1 MNAKFPILIV
11 AGLFFASVSKAQYA
25 GSCDDHRMGTA
36 RGRYDERRDWRAEEY
51 ERYRPYRR
59 DYRGDRREYY
69 RDRNDY
75 RGDRKVYYRDRND
88 YRAAPYGSPRREA
101 YGY

>member
-1 MNAKFPILIV
+1 MNAKFPILIA
-11 AGLFFASVSKAQYA
+11 AGLFFAGVSKAQYA
-25 GSCDDHRMGTA
+25 GRYDDHRVGMA
-36 RGRYDERRDWRAEEY
+36 RGRYDERRDRRAVEY
-51 ERYRPYRR
+51 EHSRRDHR

-75 RGDRKVYYRDRND
+75 RGGR
-88 YRAAPYGSPRREA
+88 RARREG

>member
-25 GSCDDHRMGTA
+25 GPRDDHRVGTV
-36 RGRYDERRDWRAEEY
+36 RGRYDEHRDRRAAEY
-51 ERYRPYRR
+51 ERYRRDRR

-69 RDRNDY
+69 RDRNNY
-75 RGDRKVYYRDRND
+75 RGDR
-88 YRAAPYGSPRREA
+88 RARREG